1 MSLPKKLRQI
11 SLDFA
16 RSLWARLW
24 IRIEARVAPIEGRL
38 ALIEGALSVMQRD
51 PAAFFDAKSIGALSI
66 SVPAVWQEY
75 RAWIARLDRVRAGE
89 DERIKRHIAGLKSR
103 PKFSVVIPV
112 QQIPFH
118 ALQEMIV
125 SLRGQIYENWE
136 LYIARAA
143 TGEDAVDLLLKRLT
157 VEDARVRAV
166 TSSVDDALT
175 AMDVAL
181 ESLTGDYVALLDHN
195 DILAPHALAMMTD
208 AINQHAEADI
218 FYSDEDKLDPSG
230 QRYDPW
236 FKPDWNPELL
246 KGQDYVRH
254 LGVFRTALVR
264 GLQGLGRE
272 VGEQENGLALRLTAA
287 TRKPIV
293 HVPHILCHRRQII
306 DTGEALSSTRAKS
319 SSDAFGPAFTRGKAV
334 EMKKNGG
341 AGSIVDSAPQPWP
354 RVSAIIPTR
363 DRADLLAICLHGLFE
378 LTDYPDLEILIADN
392 DSSQPETLALF
403 AEMEERGVR
412 IVACPGEFNYSK
424 INNEVARHANGE
436 VLLFLNNDV
445 EMVEPGWLKAMVE
458 HLSVPEIAAVG
469 AKLLY
474 PDGTLQHGGVVLGVL
489 GVAAHVHVG
498 APADSPGY
506 FGRLRLAQDVSC
518 VTGACMAVRRSVFE
532 ELGGFEER
540 LMVDFNDVDLCIR
553 IREAGHRIIWT
564 PRALLIHHESK
575 SRGSAKENDNRRRL
589 DHAAAYMRRRWGD
602 LLDRDPFWNPNLSL
616 RSTEPQIAFLPRIA
630 RPWL

>member
-1 MSLPKKLRQI
+1 MSLPKRLRQI

-38 ALIEGALSVMQRD
+38 ALIEGALNVMQRD

-89 DERIKRHIAGLKSR
+89 DERIKRHIAALKSR

-112 QQIPFH
+112 HQIPFH

-143 TGEDAVDLLLKRLT
+143 SGEDAVDLLLKRLT

-166 TSSVDDALT
+166 TSSVDNALT

-181 ESLTGDYVALLDHN
+181 ASLTGDYVALLDHN
-195 DILAPHALAMMTD
+195 DILAPHALAMMAD

-264 GLQGLGRE
+264 GLQGLERE
-272 VGEQENGLALRLTAA
+272 AGEQENGLALRLTAA

-306 DTGEALSSTRAKS
+306 DIEALSSTRAKS
-319 SSDAFGPAFTRGKAV
+319 SGDAFGLAFTRGKAV

-341 AGSIVDSAPQPWP
+341 AGNIVDSVLQPWP

-424 INNEVARHANGE
+424 INNEVARHASGE

-445 EMVEPGWLKAMVE
+445 EMVEPGWLKAMVQ

-506 FGRLRLAQDVSC
+506 FGRLRLTQDVSC

-532 ELGGFEER
+532 KLGGFEER

-564 PRALLIHHESK
+564 PRALLVHHESK
-575 SRGSAKENDNRRRL
+575 SRGSAKENNNRRRL

>member
-143 TGEDAVDLLLKRLT
+143 AGEDAVDLLLKRLT

-195 DILAPHALAMMTD
+195 DILAPHALAD
-208 AINQHAEADI
+208 
-218 FYSDEDKLDPSG
+218 G
-230 QRYDPW
+230 
-236 FKPDWNPELL
+236 
-246 KGQDYVRH
+246 GRH
-254 LGVFRTALVR
+254 
-264 GLQGLGRE
+264 
-272 VGEQENGLALRLTAA
+272 
-287 TRKPIV
+287 
-293 HVPHILCHRRQII
+293 
-306 DTGEALSSTRAKS
+306 
-319 SSDAFGPAFTRGKAV
+319 
-334 EMKKNGG
+334 
-341 AGSIVDSAPQPWP
+341 QP
-354 RVSAIIPTR
+354 T
-363 DRADLLAICLHGLFE
+363 C
-378 LTDYPDLEILIADN
+378 
-392 DSSQPETLALF
+392 
-403 AEMEERGVR
+403 
-412 IVACPGEFNYSK
+412 
-424 INNEVARHANGE
+424 
-436 VLLFLNNDV
+436 
-445 EMVEPGWLKAMVE
+445 
-458 HLSVPEIAAVG
+458 
-469 AKLLY
+469 
-474 PDGTLQHGGVVLGVL
+474 
-489 GVAAHVHVG
+489 
-498 APADSPGY
+498 
-506 FGRLRLAQDVSC
+506 
-518 VTGACMAVRRSVFE
+518 
-532 ELGGFEER
+532 
-540 LMVDFNDVDLCIR
+540 
-553 IREAGHRIIWT
+553 
-564 PRALLIHHESK
+564 
-575 SRGSAKENDNRRRL
+575 
-589 DHAAAYMRRRWGD
+589 
-602 LLDRDPFWNPNLSL
+602 
-616 RSTEPQIAFLPRIA
+616 
-630 RPWL
+630 

>member
-38 ALIEGALSVMQRD
+38 ALIEGALNVMQRD

-66 SVPAVWQEY
+66 SLPAVWQEY

-89 DERIKRHIAGLKSR
+89 DERIKRHIAGLMSR

-112 QQIPFH
+112 HQIPLH

-143 TGEDAVDLLLKRLT
+143 AGEDAVDLLLKRLT
-157 VEDARVRAV
+157 IEDSRVRAV

-181 ESLTGDYVALLDHN
+181 ASLTGDYVALLDHN
-195 DILAPHALAMMTD
+195 DILAPHALAMMAD

-264 GLQGLGRE
+264 GLQGLERE
-272 VGEQENGLALRLTAA
+272 AGEQENGLALRLTAA

-306 DTGEALSSTRAKS
+306 DTEALSTTRAKS
-319 SSDAFGPAFTRGKAV
+319 RGDAFGLAFTRGKAV

-392 DSSQPETLALF
+392 DSSQRETLAFF
-403 AEMEERGVR
+403 AEMEERGAR

-424 INNEVARHANGE
+424 INNEVARHASGE

-445 EMVEPGWLKAMVE
+445 EMVEPGWLKAMVQ
-458 HLSVPEIAAVG
+458 HLFVPEIAAVG

-506 FGRLRLAQDVSC
+506 FGRLRLTQDVSC

-564 PRALLIHHESK
+564 PRALLVHHESK

>member
-38 ALIEGALSVMQRD
+38 ALIEGALNVMQRD

-112 QQIPFH
+112 HQIPFH

-143 TGEDAVDLLLKRLT
+143 AGEDAVDLLLKRLT

-181 ESLTGDYVALLDHN
+181 ASLTGAYVALLDHN
-195 DILAPHALAMMTD
+195 DILAPHALAMMAD

-264 GLQGLGRE
+264 GLQGLERE
-272 VGEQENGLALRLTAA
+272 AGERENGLALRLTAA

-306 DTGEALSSTRAKS
+306 DTEAHSSTRAKS
-319 SSDAFGPAFTRGKAV
+319 RGDAFGLAFTRGKAV

-341 AGSIVDSAPQPWP
+341 AGSIVDSALQPWP

-403 AEMEERGVR
+403 AEMEERGAR

-424 INNEVARHANGE
+424 INNEVARHASGE

-445 EMVEPGWLKAMVE
+445 EMVEPGWLKAMVQ
-458 HLSVPEIAAVG
+458 HLFVPEIAAVG

-506 FGRLRLAQDVSC
+506 FGRLRLTQDVSC

-564 PRALLIHHESK
+564 PRALLVHHESK

-589 DHAAAYMRRRWGD
+589 DHAAVYMRRRWGD